1 MLFCTMYHLSCAC
14 HFALC
19 IICACHFAPCI
30 LCVPFC
36 TVYCVSCACHFA
48 PCILCV
54 PFCTVYHLCVPFCT
68 VHLVRAILHRV
79 LCACHFAYCILCM
92 PFCTV
97 YHLCVP
103 FCTVYCVRAILHR
116 VLCACQS
123 AAAALEAFC
132 QWYGRFATKKCVA
145 AGGRVRFYLIMATFS
160 FYCSV
165 TDDACITTGTLPFTD
180 SFFQQAALRNSSL
193 PFFAINN
200 VSSPH

>member
-1 MLFCTMYHLSCAC
+1 
-14 HFALC
+14 
-19 IICACHFAPCI
+19 
-30 LCVPFC
+30 
-36 TVYCVSCACHFA
+36 
-48 PCILCV
+48 
-54 PFCTVYHLCVPFCT
+54 
-68 VHLVRAILHRV
+68 VRAILHRV
-79 LCACHFAYCILCM
+79 LCACHFAPCIMCHVRAICTGYCVHAILYHVSCACHFAQCTVCHVHAILHVVLCACRFAPCIVCV
-92 PFCTV
+92 PFCTMYLV
-97 YHLCVP
+97 CVP